1 MLCDACL
8 MLLYKGFKANETARR
23 VFFAL
28 QVDNFPTIEAL
39 MKESRVSR
47 HGVREALSCFRG
59 AGLVWGDGCH
69 GLSDDGQRLLK
80 LLRDPSTGSGH
91 RPDQAVGGVS
101 DAELCDDCLLEI
113 GQELSSD
120 EYAVLAR
127 LSDPSTGSG
136 HRRATHSRHDL
147 MMATGIGVTRL
158 RDVLLA
164 LQGAQLIQSGRGRVF
179 RLSESGRQLERLLK
193 SQTRKRGLCRIVAN
207 GRGRGGHSPSLRQSL
222 S

>member
-8 MLLYKGFKANETARR
+8 VLLYTGLEANETTRR

-28 QVDNFPTIEAL
+28 QVDDFPTIEAL
-39 MKESRVSR
+39 MKESGISR

-59 AGLVWGDGCH
+59 AGLVWGNGCA
-69 GLSDDGQRLLK
+69 GLSDSGSRLME
-80 LLRDPSTGSGH
+80 LLRDP
-91 RPDQAVGGVS
+91 DQPVGGVS

-113 GQELSSD
+113 SEILPRDG
-120 EYAVLAR
+120 YGVLAQ
-127 LSDPSTGSG
+127 LSD
-136 HRRATHSRHDL
+136 RLAHSRHDL

-179 RLSESGRQLERLLK
+179 RLSKAGRRLERLLR
-193 SQTRKRGLCRIVAN
+193 SRAISYQ
-207 GRGRGGHSPSLRQSL
+207 PSATLRRS
-222 S
+222 

>member
-8 MLLYKGFKANETARR
+8 MLLYTGFKANETARR

-28 QVDNFPTIEAL
+28 QVDDFPTIEAL

-59 AGLVWGDGCH
+59 AGLVWGNGCA
-69 GLSDDGQRLLK
+69 GLSDSGYRLME
-80 LLRDPSTGSGH
+80 LLRDP
-91 RPDQAVGGVS
+91 DQPEPSEA
-101 DAELCDDCLLEI
+101 LCDDCLLDI
-113 GQELSSD
+113 GRGLSGD

-127 LSDPSTGSG
+127 LSD
-136 HRRATHSRHDL
+136 RATHSRHDL
-147 MMATGIGVTRL
+147 IVSTEISTARL

-179 RLSESGRQLERLLK
+179 RLSKTGRRLERLLRSQVK
-193 SQTRKRGLCRIVAN
+193 SRITIPASRFTNHESRIPHPDKRRY
-207 GRGRGGHSPSLRQSL
+207 Q
-222 S
+222 

>member
-8 MLLYKGFKANETARR
+8 MLLCMDFKANETARR

-28 QVDNFPTIEAL
+28 QVDDFPTIEVL
-39 MKESRVSR
+39 MRESGVSR
-47 HGVREALSCFRG
+47 HGVREALSYFRG

-80 LLRDPSTGSGH
+80 LLRDP
-91 RPDQAVGGVS
+91 DQPEPS
-101 DAELCDDCLLEI
+101 ESLCDDCLLEI
-113 GQELSSD
+113 GQGLSGD

-127 LSDPSTGSG
+127 LSD
-136 HRRATHSRHDL
+136 RATHSRHDL
-147 MMATGIGVTRL
+147 IVSTEISTARL

-179 RLSESGRQLERLLK
+179 RLSKTGRRLERLLK
-193 SQTRKRGLCRIVAN
+193 SRSPISNLQFPTPIL
-207 GRGRGGHSPSLRQSL
+207 HSESRR
-222 S
+222 

>member
-1 MLCDACL
+1 MPCDACL
-8 MLLYKGFKANETARR
+8 MLLYTGFKANETARR

-28 QVDNFPTIEAL
+28 QVDDFPTIEAL
-39 MKESRVSR
+39 MKESGVSR

-69 GLSDDGQRLLK
+69 GLSDDGQRLLQ
-80 LLRDPSTGSGH
+80 LLCDP
-91 RPDQAVGGVS
+91 VGGVS
-101 DAELCDDCLLEI
+101 EADLCEDCLLEI
-113 GQELSSD
+113 GQGLSGD

-127 LSDPSTGSG
+127 LSD
-136 HRRATHSRHDL
+136 RATHSRHDL

-179 RLSESGRQLERLLK
+179 RLSKTGRRLERLLK
-193 SQTRKRGLCRIVAN
+193 SQISNLHPQKAR
-207 GRGRGGHSPSLRQSL
+207 
-222 S
+222 